1 MRRAPT
7 NKGDQGPYGQSLT
20 PTLLET
26 VTYYTPL
33 PRSSLVTCF
42 ACRCCTRCIM
52 KILCTKLAARMR
64 PGSMRILKLDG
75 LSNEP
80 VARGSPPRP

>member
-52 KILCTKLAARMR
+52 KILCTKLVPRMR
-64 PGSMRILKLDG
+64 LVLCDLKLDG